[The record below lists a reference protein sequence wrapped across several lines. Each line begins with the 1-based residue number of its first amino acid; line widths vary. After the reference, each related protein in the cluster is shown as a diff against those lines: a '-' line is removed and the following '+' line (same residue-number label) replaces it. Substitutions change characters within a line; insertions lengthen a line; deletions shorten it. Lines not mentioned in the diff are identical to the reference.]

1 MRRSIKKKMIISLTP
16 PRGGPTSEGGA
27 VPSACTTQL
36 GFTPKAPAPS
46 AWQIMKDSQTGE
58 SSYLKLQL
66 CCIHFFFF
74 NFEKISNLWN
84 PRFPRYPDS
93 QAMHWAASSFG
104 HTVSQAPNVPLS
116 PQG

>member
-16 PRGGPTSEGGA
+16 PRGGPTGEGGA

-66 CCIHFFFF
+66 WCIHFFFLILKKF
-74 NFEKISNLWN
+74 QISGTLN
-84 PRFPRYPDS
+84 
-93 QAMHWAASSFG
+93 
-104 HTVSQAPNVPLS
+104 S
-116 PQG
+116 PVTQIHRPCSGLRPALDTLFLRPQTCP